1 MLKNYHIINLLLV
14 AIIIAG
20 IASRYA
26 YPEIGNNLFL
36 LGTLT
41 GYFYKTWVITK
52 QQAQLPALTDTSEI
66 SFMMRNQTWVN
77 LIFVAIIIGGA
88 IVRLQG
94 DLSGQMI
101 YNMGLFLSFFYKS
114 WIIEQY
120 QKRIDYFQKK

>member
-26 YPEIGNNLFL
+26 YPEISNNLFL